1 MRIPQNVGQKG
12 SLKWIQVLVN
22 QHASIFDQEISAS
35 FNLNFEKISWISPLE
50 QDNYSE
56 YRDESFLEVLGLG
69 RFNDKLK
76 HFWPQRGP
84 QWDALG
90 RAGEGG
96 PYFLVEAKAN
106 IPEITSSMMA
116 SSGASIALIRKSLG
130 ETANYLGCQYSEL
143 WENGFYQYVNRMA
156 HLYLLRQVC
165 GLKAFL
171 VFLYFV
177 GDATHIPTS
186 REQWQGALELQKSL
200 LGLKRNKLGKYVA
213 DVFINT
219 GEIQ

>member
-1 MRIPQNVGQKG
+1 MIIPQKIGNKG

-22 QHASIFDQEISAS
+22 EHSAVFNRRIASCLKLKFDRIQW
-35 FNLNFEKISWISPLE
+35 LSPVE

-56 YRDESFLEVLGLG
+56 YRDEAFVEVLGLG

-76 HFWPQRGP
+76 QFWPQRGP

-106 IPEITSSMMA
+106 IPEITSCMKA

-130 ETANYLGCQYSEL
+130 ESAGYLGCQYSDL

-156 HLYLLRQVC
+156 HLYFLRLVC
-165 GLKAFL
+165 GVEAFL

-177 GDATHIPTS
+177 GDSTHIPTS
-186 REQWQGALELQKSL
+186 REQWEGALGLQKSL
-200 LGLKRNKLGKYVA
+200 LGLKRNKLGKYIA

-219 GEIQ
+219 GCIQ